1 MRLSCTLVIIGFH
14 FSMLQRFCMVN
25 TTIEYSAVCEVPMN
39 FLIVISP
46 FIKRIA
52 HMVIHRINHYN
63 HPKFLKSH
71 LLTFKIYSTIICG
84 CLFFLKHMDD
94 NIEFNSTMNEKMMH
108 LCLWILVSQ

>member
-52 HMVIHRINHYN
+52 HMVY
-63 HPKFLKSH
+63 P
-71 LLTFKIYSTIICG
+71 
-84 CLFFLKHMDD
+84 
-94 NIEFNSTMNEKMMH
+94 
-108 LCLWILVSQ
+108 